1 MQMNKIYKIYP
12 IGFAANSYLITADGN
27 SAVAVDPAQPRILDE
42 AKKRGLEVKY
52 VLLTHGHFDHIGGCA
67 ALQAAGAKVG
77 CLEAER
83 ALATGKNNLAEEFG
97 VPMSAFTVDFTF
109 RDGDQLD
116 LCGIHVRVV
125 ATPGHTAGG
134 CCYYIPAEHVLISG
148 DTLFHASIGRTDLPT
163 GSSSQLVRSVR
174 EKLMVLPEETKV
186 YPGHMEETTIG
197 YEKKYNPFV

>member
-1 MQMNKIYKIYP
+1 MNKIYKIYP
-12 IGFAANSYLITADGN
+12 IGFAANSYLITADGK

-77 CLEAER
+77 CLEAEC

-116 LCGIHVRVV
+116 LCGIQVRVV

-134 CCYYIPAEHVLISG
+134 ACFIAGDRLFTG
-148 DTLFHASIGRTDLPT
+148 DTLFAGDVGRTELPT
-163 GSSSQLVRSVR
+163 GSGVALTASLK
-174 EKLMVLPEETKV
+174 KLYALEGDFVV
-186 YPGHMEETTIG
+186 CPGHGEDSTLSYERQFNG
-197 YEKKYNPFV
+197 YIRQC

>member
-1 MQMNKIYKIYP
+1 MNKIYKIYP
-12 IGFAANSYLITADGN
+12 IGFAANSYLITADGK

-125 ATPGHTAGG
+125 ATPGHTSGGACFIAGDR
-134 CCYYIPAEHVLISG
+134 LFTG
-148 DTLFHASIGRTDLPT
+148 DTLFAGDVGRTDLPT
-163 GSSSQLVRSVR
+163 GSGAALTASLK
-174 EKLMVLPEETKV
+174 KLYALEGDFVV
-186 YPGHMEETTIG
+186 CPGHGEDSTLSYERQFNG
-197 YEKKYNPFV
+197 YIRQC

>member
-1 MQMNKIYKIYP
+1 MQVYKIYP
-12 IGFAANSYLITADGN
+12 LGFAANSYLITADGK

-67 ALQAAGAKVG
+67 ALQAAGAKIG
-77 CLEAER
+77 CLESER

-109 RDGDQLD
+109 HDGELLE
-116 LCGIHVRVV
+116 LCGLHVRVI

-134 CCYYIPAEHVLISG
+134 ACYLIGDRLFTG
-148 DTLFHASIGRTDLPT
+148 DTLFAGDVGRTDLPT
-163 GSSSQLVRSVR
+163 GSGVALTASLK
-174 EKLMVLPEETKV
+174 KLYALEGDHIVC
-186 YPGHMEETTIG
+186 PGHGEDSTLSYERKFNG
-197 YEKKYNPFV
+197 YIRQC

>member
-1 MQMNKIYKIYP
+1 MNKIYKIYP
-12 IGFAANSYLITADGN
+12 IGFAANSYLITADGK

-83 ALATGKNNLAEEFG
+83 ALVTGKNNLAEEFG

-109 RDGDQLD
+109 RDGDRLD

-134 CCYYIPAEHVLISG
+134 ACFIAGDRLFTG
-148 DTLFHASIGRTDLPT
+148 DTLFAGDVGRTDLPT
-163 GSSSQLVRSVR
+163 GSGVALTASLK
-174 EKLMVLPEETKV
+174 KLYALEGDFVV
-186 YPGHMEETTIG
+186 CPGHGEDSTLSYERQFNG
-197 YEKKYNPFV
+197 YIRQC